1 MTHKQLASLIGTTQN
16 GVEIISREKNSY
28 GKYVYTVR
36 YNGETLTRMRD
47 AVANMIEGKSTRST
61 VIPKSQQVEVT
72 ASNQDRVRT
81 YRFSSKRTAAALTAD
96 EICSLQT
103 VAYKRVD
110 DLRSVIKRLEREI
123 DLTLSFLRAESF
135 ETERKLLADAEAAK
149 VEAKKRA
156 EKRITILENYISK
169 YDSKIVE
176 AMKIDFQKAQL
187 MLLQKDERIERATA
201 LIASLK

>member
-1 MTHKQLASLIGTTQN
+1 MTHKELASLIGTTKN

-28 GKYVYTVR
+28 GKYVYIVR

-47 AVANMIEGKSTRST
+47 AVANMIEGKVTRAT
-61 VIPKSQQVEVT
+61 VIPKSQGVEVT
-72 ASNQDRVRT
+72 ASNKDRVRT
-81 YRFSSKRTAAALTAD
+81 YRFSSKKTSAKLT
-96 EICSLQT
+96 EEEVQNLQAI
-103 VAYKRVD
+103 AYRRVD
-110 DLRSVIKRLEREI
+110 DLRCMIDRLEREI
-123 DLTLSFLRAESF
+123 DLTLSFVRTESF
-135 ETERKLLADAEAAK
+135 ETEYKLLAAAENERA
-149 VEAKKRA
+149 EAKKRA
-156 EKRITILENYISK
+156 EKRVAILENYIAK

>member
-1 MTHKQLASLIGTTQN
+1 MTHKELASLIGTTQN

-47 AVANMIEGKSTRST
+47 AVANMIEGKVTRST
-61 VIPKSQQVEVT
+61 VIPNSQGVEVT
-72 ASNQDRVRT
+72 ASNKDRVRT
-81 YRFSSKRTAAALTAD
+81 YRFSSKKTAAKLT
-96 EICSLQT
+96 EEEVQNLQAI
-103 VAYKRVD
+103 AYRRVD
-110 DLRSVIKRLEREI
+110 DLRCMINRLEREI
-123 DLTLSFLRAESF
+123 DLTLSFTRVESF
-135 ETERKLLADAEAAK
+135 ETEHKILAAAENEKA
-149 VEAKKRA
+149 EAKKRA
-156 EKRITILENYISK
+156 EKRIAILENYIAK

-187 MLLQKDERIERATA
+187 MLLQKDERIERAAA